1 MPILQRLSSYSS
13 RALLR
18 AGDSVCWSCSRRLYS
33 KDIIKGTVLA
43 SYGIT
48 PKQAY
53 TIAENDVVLLQSRRN
68 PNADRIITS
77 PLQAGGEIKLERD
90 SIKVDHIIGRGL
102 RETVET
108 KRRRTGYRI
117 TRPTL
122 AEYTDSSPRIVT
134 PVRRPLILCFLAFA
148 NRAIV
153 DLLPR
158 CKFNC

>member
-1 MPILQRLSSYSS
+1 MARYVGHAAVDYTLRTLSKVHFSLPSPS
-13 RALLR
+13 N
-18 AGDSVCWSCSRRLYS
+18 
-33 KDIIKGTVLA
+33 K
-43 SYGIT
+43 
-48 PKQAY
+48 AY

-134 PVRRPLILCFLAFA
+134 PVRSF
-148 NRAIV
+148 N
-153 DLLPR
+153 LLFTSI
-158 CKFNC
+158 C

>member
-1 MPILQRLSSYSS
+1 MARYVGHAAVDYTLRTLSKVHSS
-13 RALLR
+13 LP
-18 AGDSVCWSCSRRLYS
+18 SPSN
-33 KDIIKGTVLA
+33 K
-43 SYGIT
+43 
-48 PKQAY
+48 AY

-90 SIKVDHIIGRGL
+90 SIKVDNIIGRGL

-134 PVRRPLILCFLAFA
+134 PVRSF
-148 NRAIV
+148 N
-153 DLLPR
+153 LLFTSI
-158 CKFNC
+158 C